1 MMDLKNIRIQ
11 IDEIDLALIEL
22 LNKRMALSESV
33 AIEKIKIGQK
43 IENKSRE
50 DEILEKVDLKSDEN
64 LKPYSK
70 ALYQVLFLLS
80 KAYQVDLISSDPS
93 VGDKIEEALD
103 QLDFDEIKR
112 LINSD

>member
-33 AIEKIKIGQK
+33 AIEKIKIGQR

-50 DEILEKVDLKSDEN
+50 DEILETV
-64 LKPYSK
+64 
-70 ALYQVLFLLS
+70 ALHSEAKLQNYTKTLYRVLFLLS
-80 KAYQVDLISSDPS
+80 KAYQLNLISRNELIET
-93 VGDKIEEALD
+93 KIQEALD
-103 QLDFDEIKR
+103 RLDFEEIQR
-112 LINSD
+112 LINM

>member
-1 MMDLKNIRIQ
+1 MKDLKTIRNEIDQ
-11 IDEIDLALIEL
+11 IDQGLVKLFHQRMEL
-22 LNKRMALSESV
+22 SKAV
-33 AIEKIKIGQK
+33 AKKKINSGQK

-50 DEILEKVDLKSDEN
+50 DEILEKVAIKSEEH

-93 VGDKIEEALD
+93 TGDKIEEALD